1 MKYTYTC
8 VVYEKEDETL
18 FAFTS
23 LPSGILCMEK
33 TEDEKE
39 EAEEFLME
47 LLSEE
52 DFLPLDNLPTDK
64 VLNQDELVKFIGDVF
79 QLPYM
84 EDKVKQITV
93 TVDDEED

>member
-8 VVYEKEDETL
+8 IVYEKEDETL

-39 EAEEFLME
+39 EAEELLME

-64 VLNQDELVKFIGDVF
+64 VLTQDELVKFISDVF

>member
-39 EAEEFLME
+39 EAEELLME

-64 VLNQDELVKFIGDVF
+64 VLTQDELVKFTSDVF

>member
-33 TEDEKE
+33 AEDEKE
-39 EAEEFLME
+39 EAEELLME

-52 DFLPLDNLPTDK
+52 DFLPLDNLPIDK
-64 VLNQDELVKFIGDVF
+64 VLSQDELVKFIGDVF

>member
-8 VVYEKEDETL
+8 VLYEKAGETL
-18 FAFTS
+18 IAFTT

-33 TEDEKE
+33 TDDEKE
-39 EAEEFLME
+39 EAEELLME

-52 DFLPLDNLPTDK
+52 DFLSLDDLPTDK
-64 VLNQDELVKFIGDVF
+64 IFSQEELIKFTSDVF
-79 QLPYM
+79 QLPYQ